1 MSHIKQFQ
9 AYLTIDMKL
18 ILREPMVLLFAF
30 ILPAIMYYLLGLMFG
45 NMTYGFEATPYYD
58 EYTASFVGIII
69 LNVALFNV
77 GPGLIIYKEMGFFKS
92 LFFTP
97 LKTSIILQAT
107 IVRCFLIFVIG
118 LLEIF
123 LLGWLMFDRAP
134 TQYFIQF
141 SLAVLLS
148 SYALFSFGFMIACFV
163 KSAAG
168 AYGASIVLFQ
178 VMMMLSGSSI
188 PLNQFPEFVQKIC
201 QAIPMTY
208 VVDLLRLS
216 WKGALFSSGA
226 ILPVVVLIL
235 FGAGSSFIA
244 ARKFEWYTK

>member
-1 MSHIKQFQ
+1 MTYLKQFN

-30 ILPAIMYYLLGLMFG
+30 VLPAAMYYVLGLMFG
-45 NMTYGFEATPYYD
+45 KTTYGFESTPYYD

-69 LNVALFNV
+69 LNVGLFNV
-77 GPGLIIYKEMGFFKS
+77 GPGLVIYKEMGFFKS

-107 IVRCFLIFVIG
+107 IARCFLIFVVG

-123 LLGWLMFDRAP
+123 LLGWIMFDRLP
-134 TQYFIQF
+134 TQYFVQM
-141 SLAVLLS
+141 SLAIILS
-148 SYALFSFGFMIACFV
+148 SYALFSFGFMISCFV
-163 KSAAG
+163 KSAAS

-188 PLNQFPEFVQKIC
+188 PLNQFPDFVQKFC
-201 QAIPMTY
+201 QVIPMTH
-208 VVDLLRLS
+208 VVNVLRLA
-216 WKGALFSSGA
+216 WKGNLFSDVA

-235 FGAGSSFIA
+235 FGAATSVIA
-244 ARKFEWYTK
+244 ARKFEWFAR